1 MKNNFRKEY
10 KFVTDIENS
19 GKYLD
24 WITKNSV
31 LLFPKR
37 TVQSMYYDTLDFSLY
52 KNSVFDDTD
61 RFKIRFRNYKETPE
75 EIFKEI
81 KKNSRDGKFKTSES
95 TNYKNFDEIGS
106 LYFEGDQ
113 YYPKSFV
120 SYTRQYFLKNN
131 SRITYDTNIIYRTG
145 IKKSNKFYNSNK
157 VIIEFKLDDFQK
169 LKESYIFKNLMFS
182 ERISIENRLFGN
194 PEKFSKYVDSVEKLN
209 LINENY

>member
-1 MKNNFRKEY
+1 MKNNLRKEY

-75 EIFKEI
+75 KIFKEI
-81 KKNSRDGKFKTSES
+81 KKIVEMENLKLLKVQIIKILMKLVICIFKVFNITQ
-95 TNYKNFDEIGS
+95 KVLS
-106 LYFEGDQ
+106 LIQDNI
-113 YYPKSFV
+113 
-120 SYTRQYFLKNN
+120 FLK
-131 SRITYDTNIIYRTG
+131 IIQ
-145 IKKSNKFYNSNK
+145 
-157 VIIEFKLDDFQK
+157 E
-169 LKESYIFKNLMFS
+169 
-182 ERISIENRLFGN
+182 
-194 PEKFSKYVDSVEKLN
+194 
-209 LINENY
+209 

>member
-75 EIFKEI
+75 KIFKEI

-95 TNYKNFDEIGS
+95 TNYKNFDEIGN
-106 LYFEGDQ
+106 LYFQGVQ
-113 YYPKSFV
+113 YYPKSYV

-157 VIIEFKLDDFQK
+157 VIIEFKLDDSQK

>member
-1 MKNNFRKEY
+1 MFIEKQEFGPVRIQIADRNCIGVTEDFIQEDQVILKNNLEEY

-81 KKNSRDGKFKTSES
+81 KNSRDGKFK
-95 TNYKNFDEIGS
+95 
-106 LYFEGDQ
+106 L
-113 YYPKSFV
+113 
-120 SYTRQYFLKNN
+120 LK
-131 SRITYDTNIIYRTG
+131 IQIIK
-145 IKKSNKFYNSNK
+145 ILMKL
-157 VIIEFKLDDFQK
+157 VIC
-169 LKESYIFKNLMFS
+169 IFKVLILPKKFCLLYKTIFS
-182 ERISIENRLFGN
+182 
-194 PEKFSKYVDSVEKLN
+194 
-209 LINENY
+209 